1 MFPLH
6 DSSRRR
12 ISVAAFFALCVVPT
26 VIVLVCGLARH
37 MPGHVQTV
45 ATRLSWQLG
54 QRVSLARV
62 RYLRPGVVVYEGVEL
77 SDPETGDRVLRCRT
91 LKVARERPMDNEGR
105 GRPCLVMIAS
115 QAEVEAGRLDQVW
128 QLVRGALTGRAG
140 SVEWD
145 VRLAAGEVRLKQ
157 GETSHALSQILGRID
172 RLPGGSQAD
181 VTFRLAEVETPE
193 PIQVRVARNG
203 QTEPPASGLGVYTG
217 GGAVPCSLLALA
229 VPEFEAMGPGSRFSG
244 YVWANEAPEGWS
256 GELVGKFS
264 GVDLERLVAGR
275 FPHTLG
281 GAAELTIQK
290 ALVRQGRLEEATGSL
305 VAGPGAISR
314 SLLDAAAGRLG
325 MVRGPD
331 PRDPGQLVS
340 YDRLAVSFRID
351 SHGLQLRG
359 ACPPAGSGTVLAGSL
374 GVLLG
379 EPKAQPVPV
388 AAVIQTLAPA
398 GAIQVPATR
407 ETDWLMRRLP
417 VHDAFPLRTAIT
429 PSRGTN

>member
-1 MFPLH
+1 M
-6 DSSRRR
+6 
-12 ISVAAFFALCVVPT
+12 
-26 VIVLVCGLARH
+26 
-37 MPGHVQTV
+37 
-45 ATRLSWQLG
+45 
-54 QRVSLARV
+54 
-62 RYLRPGVVVYEGVEL
+62 
-77 SDPETGDRVLRCRT
+77 
-91 LKVARERPMDNEGR
+91 
-105 GRPCLVMIAS
+105 
-115 QAEVEAGRLDQVW
+115 
-128 QLVRGALTGRAG
+128 
-140 SVEWD
+140 
-145 VRLAAGEVRLKQ
+145 
-157 GETSHALSQILGRID
+157 
-172 RLPGGSQAD
+172 
-181 VTFRLAEVETPE
+181 
-193 PIQVRVARNG
+193 
-203 QTEPPASGLGVYTG
+203 
-217 GGAVPCSLLALA
+217 PCSLLALA

>member
-1 MFPLH
+1 MFQLH

-12 ISVAAFFALCVVPT
+12 ISLAAFFALCVLPT
-26 VIVLVCGLARH
+26 AIVLVCGLARH
-37 MPGHVQTV
+37 TPGHVRAV

-62 RYLRPGVVVYEGVEL
+62 RYLRPGVVLYEGVEL
-77 SDPETGDRVLRCRT
+77 ADPETGEHILRCRT
-91 LKVARERPMDNEGR
+91 LKVARERPTDHEGR
-105 GRPCLVMIAS
+105 GRPCVVMIAS
-115 QAEVEAGRLDQVW
+115 QVEVEAGRLDQVW
-128 QLVRGALTGRAG
+128 QLVRGALTGRIG

-145 VRLAAGEVRLKQ
+145 VRLAAGEVTLRQ
-157 GETSHALSQILGRID
+157 GDKPHAITQLRGRID

-217 GGAVPCSLLALA
+217 GGALPCSLLALA
-229 VPEFEAMGPGSRFSG
+229 VPEFDAMGPESLFSG
-244 YVWANEAPEGWS
+244 YVWANETLGGW
-256 GELVGKFS
+256 GGVLEGKFS
-264 GVDLERLVAGR
+264 DVDLERLLAGR

-290 ALVRQGRLEEATGSL
+290 AMVRQGRLEEATGLL

-325 MVRGPD
+325 MVRGPE
-331 PRDPGQLVS
+331 PRDFGPLVA
-340 YDRLAVSFRID
+340 YDRLAASFRID
-351 SHGLQLRG
+351 SHGLQLQG
-359 ACPPAGSGTVLAGSL
+359 ACPPAGSGTVLAGRS

-379 EPKAQPVPV
+379 EPPAQPVPV
-388 AAVIQTLAPA
+388 AALIQTLAPA

-417 VHDAFPLRTAIT
+417 VHDAFPLRTAVT
-429 PSRGTN
+429 PSRPAE